1 MSQPFRVC
9 LTHDFRKADGSIALG
24 DISLGILEEA
34 PGIELDFMSEPVNE
48 LRPEDVQGY
57 DAILQLAPALTAH
70 TLVGIDRLALSA
82 RLGVGYDHVDLE
94 ACTEHGV
101 LVTITPDG
109 IRRPMA
115 TVYLTLILA
124 LSQRLLTK
132 DQLLRGGRWAE
143 KLDYMGMGLT
153 GRVLGIV
160 GLGNIGQELARL
172 ARPLE
177 MQILASDPYVTEEDA
192 EAVGARLVALDEL
205 MSDADFVCVACALT
219 ADTHHLID
227 RGKLEKMKREAY
239 FINAARGPI
248 VDEKALTELLI
259 ENRIAGAGLDVF
271 EQEPP
276 DPNNPLLSL
285 DNVVLAPHALCWT
298 DECFREMGRSAMESV
313 LEVAAGRIPKYVVNR
328 DVLESPK
335 LKEKL
340 ARFATNS

>member
-9 LTHDFRKADGSIALG
+9 LTHDFRKADGTIALG

-34 PGIELDFMSEPVNE
+34 PGIELDYMSDPVSV
-48 LRPEDVQGY
+48 LRPEDVQDY
-57 DAILQLAPALTAH
+57 DAILQLAPALTAD
-70 TLVGIDRLALSA
+70 TLVGVDRLALSA

-132 DQLLRGGRWAE
+132 DRLLRSGRWAE

-172 ARPLE
+172 VHPLE
-177 MQILASDPYVTEEDA
+177 MEILASDPFVTEADA
-192 EAVGARLVALDEL
+192 AAVGARLVDLDAL
-205 MSDADFVCVACALT
+205 MSESDFVCVACALT
-219 ADTHHLID
+219 PETHHLID
-227 RGKLEKMKREAY
+227 GPKLALMKPEAY

-248 VDEKALTELLI
+248 VDEEALTELLT

-285 DNVVLAPHALCWT
+285 DNVVLAPHALGWT

-313 LEVAAGRIPKYVVNR
+313 LDVASGRVPGYVVNR

-335 LKEKL
+335 LQEKL
-340 ARFATNS
+340 AHFAANS